1 MVCTHGSNAF
11 SRNRY
16 RSAEV
21 PGARRKRLAQNHHSE
36 GQPFRAAGRWRDHG
50 GQPDH
55 RDGLCRPCRPSTT
68 RRGQAPCI
76 ASHQPQTCCNNSS
89 SDGLLARKKQQTARE
104 VKRARRTWHRTEN
117 PRLECTVGE
126 HTTVHSTVLSPV
138 LIDLQPWASTPF
150 AVSLCSPAGHASNIG
165 GRAQR
170 RCKCARCTP
179 LVPNLSLPPRKP

>member
-1 MVCTHGSNAF
+1 MKILQVVQDVAAICPRARLYIQFLNTPTRLKRDCGVRVA
-11 SRNRY
+11 
-16 RSAEV
+16 SAR
-21 PGARRKRLAQNHHSE
+21 GDRR
-36 GQPFRAAGRWRDHG
+36 AGMGKDV
-50 GQPDH
+50 QKDC
-55 RDGLCRPCRPSTT
+55 L
-68 RRGQAPCI
+68 
-76 ASHQPQTCCNNSS
+76 TCCNNSS